1 MKLQTILVTLTILL
15 SALNAQSLFEIKDA
29 SDNTVFSISDD
40 GLRVFNLGDTL
51 MVISASEIRA
61 NLSNSKDRGLS
72 RSFSIST
79 NTTGKGPLANVLEV
93 TTDNTIMRE
102 GSLGEEYTN
111 FSPRNIFL
119 GLNAGANT
127 LQLKNGKWSGSDNV
141 FIGNYSGVT
150 NYSGQ
155 NNVFMGFESGYNNYD
170 GDYNVF
176 IGYTAG
182 NQNTS
187 GNRNV
192 FIGYEA
198 GVGNGSGSS
207 NTFVGEASGS
217 ANTGG
222 IGNSLYGR
230 NAGFSNSTGDYNT
243 IVGYESNTA
252 NQTGSYNSC
261 FGVESSKWNY
271 LSGSSNS
278 IFGYRAGYGIAVGSN
293 TYSNNSYFGTQSGFS
308 TTTGS
313 NNSYFGYQSGYS
325 NNTGSGNVFIGY
337 QAGYNEIGS
346 QFLYIDNSNTTQPL
360 IWGDFDGD
368 IVKINADFSVKYHTD
383 LPSLDVDQTLRVD
396 GATYLNA
403 GVDVVGN
410 STIDGTLALD
420 LGTSVNEFSI
430 DGTMVGNSDNAVPTE
445 RAVRTYISS
454 YVSAN
459 GDDLG
464 DHTATAN
471 IRLNGRY
478 LSNDGGNEGVYVDT
492 GGDVGIGTSSPGYN
506 RLKVIS
512 STGITNISGATG
524 YFENSYSAGIG
535 LAALA
540 TSTDAA
546 FYAEQKNTTST
557 TANIAKF
564 ASRYGGSWS
573 EKMNIRSTGR
583 IYTPYLASGTGTYLV
598 LTSSGEIAKY
608 SSSKKFKK
616 DINPLAIDNAKFMQL
631 RPVSFKWNERS
642 ATENKQDYG
651 LIAEEVEK
659 IDKDL
664 AIYNTDGTIEGVDY
678 QKINIMLL
686 KVVQDQQNRIDK
698 LESEIN
704 EIKNLIQK

>member
-1 MKLQTILVTLTILL
+1 MNKLPTILILFAAL
-15 SALNAQSLFEIKDA
+15 VLNAQSLFEIKDA

-61 NLSNSKDRGLS
+61 NLDNSQDKALS

-79 NTTGKGPLANVLEV
+79 NTTGKGSLANVLEV
-93 TTDNTIMRE
+93 TTDNAIMRE

-119 GLNAGANT
+119 GLNAGTNT
-127 LQLKNGKWSGSDNV
+127 LQLKNGKWNGSNNV

-176 IGYTAG
+176 IGYSAG
-182 NQNTS
+182 NQNIS

-192 FIGYEA
+192 FIGYES
-198 GVGNGSGSS
+198 GQGNTTGGANTFIGEGSG
-207 NTFVGEASGS
+207 G
-217 ANTGG
+217 ANTDGY
-222 IGNSLYGR
+222 GNSNYGR

-243 IVGYESNTA
+243 KIGFEANSSN
-252 NQTGSYNSC
+252 QSGSYNTY
-261 FGVESSKWNY
+261 FGAESGKWNY
-271 LSGSSNS
+271 GNGSSNS
-278 IFGYRAGYGIAVGSN
+278 IFGYRAGYGVGVPTNISN
-293 TYSNNSYFGTQSGFS
+293 NNSYFGTQSGYS

-325 NNTGSGNVFIGY
+325 NNTGTGNVFIGY
-337 QAGYNEIGS
+337 QAGYNETGS
-346 QFLYIDNSNTTQPL
+346 QFLYIDNSDTSQPL

-368 IVKINADFSVKYHTD
+368 IVKINADFSVLHHTD

-403 GVDVVGN
+403 GIDVTGN
-410 STIDGTLALD
+410 ATVDGTLSLD
-420 LGTSVNEFSI
+420 YGTSVNEFSI

-454 YVSAN
+454 YVSSN
-459 GDDLG
+459 GDNLG
-464 DHTATAN
+464 NHTASQN
-471 IRLNGRY
+471 IRLSGNY
-478 LSNDGGNEGVYVDT
+478 LSNDGGSEGVYVDT
-492 GGDVGIGTSSPGYN
+492 GGDVGIGTNSPGYN

-512 STGITNISGATG
+512 STGISNVSGATG
-524 YFENSYSAGIG
+524 YFENSYSAGMG

-540 TSTDAA
+540 TSTDVA

-573 EKMNIRSTGR
+573 EKFTFRSTGR
-583 IYTPYLASGTGTYLV
+583 LYTPYLASGTGTDLYI
-598 LTSSGEIAKY
+598 TSSGEVVKY
-608 SSSKKFKK
+608 SSSKKYKK
-616 DINPLAIDNAKFMQL
+616 DIVPLSVDQDKFMSLQ
-631 RPVSFKWNERS
+631 PVSFKWNEKS
-642 ATENKQDYG
+642 ASENKPDYG

-659 IDKDL
+659 IDPEL
-664 AIYNTDGTIEGVDY
+664 AVYNEDGSIEGVNY
-678 QKINIMLL
+678 QKVNIMLL
-686 KVVQDQQNRIDK
+686 KVVQQQQARIEK
-698 LESEIN
+698 LEN
-704 EIKNLIQK
+704 EMRSLLNK